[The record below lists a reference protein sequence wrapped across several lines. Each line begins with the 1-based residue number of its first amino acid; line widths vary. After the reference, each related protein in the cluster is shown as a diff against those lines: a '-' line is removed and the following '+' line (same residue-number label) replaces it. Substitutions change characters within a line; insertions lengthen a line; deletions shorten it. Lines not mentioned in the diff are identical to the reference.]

1 MKLTEMLKTME
12 PLVVDGP
19 QDQEITGITYDSRRV
34 MPGNMFVAVR
44 GERTDGHRFV
54 DAAIDRGATAVMLE
68 RDAGLSPRV
77 TRIKVGDARRTMALA
92 AASFFHHPSQQ
103 LKVVGITGT
112 NGKTTT
118 AFMVKGL
125 MEAAGIPAGLLG
137 TVQYEIGQRVIPAS
151 RTTPESVEIQNMMSQ
166 MVRTGC
172 AGVAMEV
179 SSHALDQQRVA
190 GVDFDVAVFTNL
202 TQDHL
207 DYHHTME
214 HYFEAKLKLF
224 TSLGNIRKAG
234 RAVVNVDSDYGRRI
248 IERLD
253 GIGPSLGGDNAVLTY
268 GVLNDAMIRAHDVR
282 VSSEGTFFV
291 ARTPAGETPIAMP
304 LIGRYN
310 VANALAAIGAGLAL
324 GLDLGTIERALSQM
338 HPVPGRLEMMMAG
351 QPFRIYVDYAH
362 TPDALRNV
370 LMTVGELTKG
380 RLILVFGCGG
390 DRDKSKRLPMGR
402 VACELAD
409 FSILTNDNPR
419 TEDPREILN
428 HVELGFPATACGNY
442 QIIEDRREAIERALD
457 IARPGDAVLVAGKGH
472 ECYQEFADTVVPFSD
487 RQVIWEYFNRFG
499 TARRLQC
506 A

>member
-1 MKLTEMLKTME
+1 
-12 PLVVDGP
+12 
-19 QDQEITGITYDSRRV
+19 
-34 MPGNMFVAVR
+34 
-44 GERTDGHRFV
+44 
-54 DAAIDRGATAVMLE
+54 
-68 RDAGLSPRV
+68 
-77 TRIKVGDARRTMALA
+77 
-92 AASFFHHPSQQ
+92 
-103 LKVVGITGT
+103 
-112 NGKTTT
+112 
-118 AFMVKGL
+118 MVKGL

-137 TVQYEIGQRVIPAS
+137 TVQYEIGERVIPAS

-190 GVDFDVAVFTNL
+190 GVDFDVAIFTNL

-207 DYHHTME
+207 DYHRTME
-214 HYFEAKLKLF
+214 QYFGAKLKLF
-224 TSLGNIRKAG
+224 ASLGKIRKAG
-234 RAVVNVDSDYGRRI
+234 RAVVNIDNDYGRRI
-248 IERLD
+248 IEWLD
-253 GIGPSLGGDNAVLTY
+253 RVGPSLGGDNAVLTY

-282 VSSEGTFFV
+282 VSNEGTFFI
-291 ARTPAGETPIAMP
+291 ARTPAGEIPIAVP

-310 VANALAAIGAGLAL
+310 VSNALAAIGAGLAL

-338 HPVPGRLEMMMAG
+338 HPVPGRLEMIASG
-351 QPFRIYVDYAH
+351 QPFRVYVDYAH

-380 RLILVFGCGG
+380 RLVLVFGCGG

-402 VACELAD
+402 MACELAD

-419 TEDPREILN
+419 TEEPREILN
-428 HVELGFPATACGNY
+428 HIELGFPATACGNY
-442 QIIEDRREAIERALD
+442 QVIEDRREAIERALD

-487 RQVIWEYFNRFG
+487 RQVISEYFNRFG
-499 TARRLQC
+499 TAGRLQC